1 MSVRIFYDG
10 VKERISKPAG
20 IKELVK
26 EVVRGEY
33 RTPGDLDFI
42 LTTDEEL
49 LKINREFLKHDYL
62 TDVIAFNYSWAKV
75 VEGEIYIS
83 YETVRKNSSKYGVT
97 VKEELVRVMIHGVL
111 HLCGYDD
118 SNEELREVMRKKE
131 DVWIEKYFGGRW
143 NSGTI

>member
-10 VKERISKPAG
+10 IKNKISKPAA

-26 EVVRGEY
+26 EVIRNEY
-33 RTPGDLDFI
+33 RATGDLDFI

-62 TDVIAFNYSWAKV
+62 TDVIAFNYSSGKI

-83 YETVRKNSSKYGVT
+83 YETVEKNSLKYGVT
-97 VKEELVRVMIHGVL
+97 VNEELIRVMIHGVL

-118 SNEELREVMRKKE
+118 STEELREIMRKKE
-131 DVWIEKYFGGRW
+131 NLWIDKYFG
-143 NSGTI
+143 N

>member
-1 MSVRIFYDG
+1 LSVRIFYDG
-10 VKERISKPAG
+10 IKNKISKPAA

-26 EVVRGEY
+26 EVIRNEY
-33 RTPGDLDFI
+33 RATGDLDFI

-62 TDVIAFNYSWAKV
+62 TDVIAFNYSSGKI

-83 YETVRKNSSKYGVT
+83 YETVEKNSLKYGVT
-97 VKEELVRVMIHGVL
+97 VNEELIRVMIHGVL

-118 SNEELREVMRKKE
+118 STEELREIMRKKE
-131 DVWIEKYFGGRW
+131 NLWIDKYFG
-143 NSGTI
+143 N